1 MEIDSLVLV
10 VSTLA
15 GAFGIK
21 EVWTIV
27 KKKMDISH
35 SIRSNSNSYKQQRI
49 IDLENDLK
57 EANKLVL
64 ELTIRVSKLEERMLH
79 VAKTRVKKQNNK

>member
-35 SIRSNSNSYKQQRI
+35 SIRSDSNSYKQQRI

-64 ELTIRVSKLEERMLH
+64 ELTIRVSKLEERILH
-79 VAKTRVKKQNNK
+79 VAKTRVKKSEDK